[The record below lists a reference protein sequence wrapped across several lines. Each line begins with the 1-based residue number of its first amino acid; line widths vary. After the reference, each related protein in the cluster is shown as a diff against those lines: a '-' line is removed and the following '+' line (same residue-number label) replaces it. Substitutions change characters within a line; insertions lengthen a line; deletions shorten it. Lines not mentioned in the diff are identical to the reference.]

1 MVAREQLSLFSGLG
15 CIACRNLYSVSAGIA
30 SAAGRGVDRSRG
42 DFICAARGEA
52 LDSDGGRHGP
62 ALRDSAAAVDSA
74 QRNHAARIS
83 TARAEIFEFAG
94 RTDSLRFHELGE
106 DVALPISRCVSCTLE
121 AE

>member
-1 MVAREQLSLFSGLG
+1 MVAREQLSLSSGLG

-30 SAAGRGVDRSRG
+30 SAADRGVDRSRG

-52 LDSDGGRHGP
+52 LDSDGGRDGP

-83 TARAEIFEFAG
+83 TSGAEI
-94 RTDSLRFHELGE
+94 
-106 DVALPISRCVSCTLE
+106 LE
-121 AE
+121 SARRIDPLWP